1 MSNSAFELIM
11 DLQTLAGVPIRIFEG
26 KLQVEPVSQHHPITP
41 LIRDALRYILNCAPL
56 LKNYAENSLPKG
68 SGPSSV
74 SQRAQEIKAYLQHH
88 PPDIFLVPMGPT
100 ISYGETA
107 VEVSEHTP
115 EGKTARY
122 VLTRLEGRQ
131 QTSRQSFFNR
141 QIVEAFVELNGEVKE
156 IEESRKNLVP
166 GYFPEKDKERLY
178 V

>member
-1 MSNSAFELIM
+1 M

-56 LKNYAENSLPKG
+56 LQNYAENTLPKG
-68 SGPSSV
+68 SGSFSL

-88 PPDIFLVPMGPT
+88 PPDIFLVPMSPT
-100 ISYGETA
+100 SYGETT
-107 VEVSEHTP
+107 VEVLERTP

-122 VLTRLEGRQ
+122 GLTRLEGRQ

-141 QIVEAFVELNGEVKE
+141 QIVEAFVEINKEVKE
-156 IEESRKNLVP
+156 IQESCKNLAP